1 MKNIIFPS
9 LIIAGGIAAAGF
21 FIGNTLYKSR
31 VALNTVTVKG
41 LAERRVDADQA
52 RWKISYTVQDKNK
65 DRIPELYS
73 RAEEHK
79 TKIVSYL
86 KNGGI
91 LSDEISLGVIDYTHQ
106 EYRND
111 DKELVDELHTLTGII
126 EIETKRVESIKIV
139 RSNLNELMIDG
150 INLDNHSPQ
159 YKFTRLNAIKPE
171 MLKEA
176 TQNARIAAAE
186 FATNSGS
193 EVGRIRSARQG
204 GFTIIDAGETYGDTK
219 KLKKDVRVVTTSEFY
234 VEN

>member
-73 RAEEHK
+73 RAEEDK

-111 DKELVDELHTLTGII
+111 DKELVNELHTLTGII

>member
-73 RAEEHK
+73 RAEEDK

-111 DKELVDELHTLTGII
+111 DKELVDELHT
-126 EIETKRVESIKIV
+126 
-139 RSNLNELMIDG
+139 
-150 INLDNHSPQ
+150 
-159 YKFTRLNAIKPE
+159 
-171 MLKEA
+171 
-176 TQNARIAAAE
+176 
-186 FATNSGS
+186 
-193 EVGRIRSARQG
+193 
-204 GFTIIDAGETYGDTK
+204 
-219 KLKKDVRVVTTSEFY
+219 
-234 VEN
+234 

>member
-73 RAEEHK
+73 RAEEDK

-139 RSNLNELMIDG
+139 RSNLNELMVDG
-150 INLDNHSPQ
+150 INLDNHPPQ

>member
-73 RAEEHK
+73 RAEEDK

-91 LSDEISLGVIDYTHQ
+91 LREEISQ
-106 EYRND
+106 
-111 DKELVDELHTLTGII
+111 
-126 EIETKRVESIKIV
+126 
-139 RSNLNELMIDG
+139 
-150 INLDNHSPQ
+150 
-159 YKFTRLNAIKPE
+159 
-171 MLKEA
+171 
-176 TQNARIAAAE
+176 
-186 FATNSGS
+186 
-193 EVGRIRSARQG
+193 
-204 GFTIIDAGETYGDTK
+204 
-219 KLKKDVRVVTTSEFY
+219 
-234 VEN
+234 

>member
-73 RAEEHK
+73 RAEEDK

-219 KLKKDVRVVTTSEFY
+219 KLSLIHISEPTRR
-234 VEN
+234 